1 MALEVSSVRSGS
13 KTSYHHL
20 LTDNLQR
27 VGMTVMIVAHR
38 LSTVR
43 NADIIFVIKDGQ
55 VVEKG
60 KHDELL
66 EDSDGFYTSL
76 IRRQM
81 EAQKKLEG

>member
-1 MALEVSSVRSGS
+1 
-13 KTSYHHL
+13 
-20 LTDNLQR
+20 
-27 VGMTVMIVAHR
+27 MIVAHR

-66 EDSDGFYTSL
+66 EDGDGFYTSL

>member
-1 MALEVSSVRSGS
+1 MA
-13 KTSYHHL
+13 
-20 LTDNLQR
+20 NL
-27 VGMTVMIVAHR
+27 GMTVMIVAHR

-55 VVEKG
+55 VVEQG

-66 EDSDGFYTSL
+66 EHNDGFYASL

-81 EAQKKLEG
+81 EAQTKLEGL